1 MDRGKGIFSLT
12 PGPVEVTKEAVEA
25 DIENQVLLGLDALAG
40 GNGEQADIFL
50 SKNVIRLKGKEI
62 PLVKEGKLLRKVT
75 VAEDVTVPALSEA
88 LLDVY
93 VERQE
98 ADDNDQESNYVIEI
112 AKGFSHTYPL
122 IMAATLV
129 NINRAVTCKVR
140 VLNPF
145 SSNITLRHDAE
156 IGEAEKI
163 EKRTGVIAAEENI
176 EEGNLA
182 TVRRVQ
188 LNNVC
193 AHSCSTVL
201 PVTNEHDVQPH
212 LKTLFEQSTVNK
224 TEEEKRVVAG
234 ILVKFADT
242 FSKDEWTSG

>member
-1 MDRGKGIFSLT
+1 MTL
-12 PGPVEVTKEAVEA
+12 GPVEVTKEAVVA
-25 DIENQVLLGLDALAG
+25 DIEDQVLLGLDVLAG

-50 SKNVIRLKGKEI
+50 SKNVISLRGKEI
-62 PLVKEGKLLRKVT
+62 PLVKEGKRLRKVT
-75 VAEDVTVPALSEA
+75 VAEDVTVPALSEV
-88 LLDVY
+88 LVDVY
-93 VERQE
+93 VERHE
-98 ADDNDQESNYVIEI
+98 ADDYDQEANYVIEP

-129 NINRAVTCKVR
+129 NVNRALTCKVR

-145 SSNITLRHDAE
+145 LSNVTLRHDAD

-163 EKRTGVIAAEENI
+163 EKCTGVIAAEENLE

-182 TVRRVQ
+182 KIRRVQ
-188 LNNVC
+188 LNNVR
-193 AHSCSTVL
+193 AHSCSKAL
-201 PVTNEHDVQPH
+201 PVANENDVPPH

-234 ILVKFADT
+234 LLVKFSDT
-242 FSKDEWTSG
+242 FSKDE